1 MQRQQH
7 CKYGG
12 VIRVLMA
19 KCVETHSQSTETCS
33 YDVMGA
39 RHVRNWYR
47 ATENGST
54 DSHEDDDRPGRPS
67 TPRADVNEARVAG
80 ICKLA
85 SDSPRLALQ

>member
-12 VIRVLMA
+12 VIREQMA
-19 KCVETHSQSTETCS
+19 KCVEIHSQSAETCGD
-33 YDVMGA
+33 DVMRA
-39 RHVRNWYR
+39 RHMRNWYR

-54 DSHEDDDRPGRPS
+54 DTHEDDDRPGRPS
-67 TPRADVNEARVAG
+67 TPSADVKVAGVAG

-85 SDSPRLALQ
+85 SDSPRLAL